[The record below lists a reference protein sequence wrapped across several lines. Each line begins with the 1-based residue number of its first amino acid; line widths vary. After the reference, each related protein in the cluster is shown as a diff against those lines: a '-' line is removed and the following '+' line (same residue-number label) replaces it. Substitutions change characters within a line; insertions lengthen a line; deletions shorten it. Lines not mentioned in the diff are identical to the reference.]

1 MSHRDAFQDTADS
14 DSQAATHPPD
24 AAEASPDRRA
34 LLKRIASAAALP
46 AVSAAFIVRDATD
59 AFAS

>member
-1 MSHRDAFQDTADS
+1 MSHRDAFQSSVDRDP
-14 DSQAATHPPD
+14 QAATQPPD

-46 AVSAAFIVRDATD
+46 AVSAAFIASDATD

>member
-1 MSHRDAFQDTADS
+1 MSHRDAFQDSVEPDP
-14 DSQAATHPPD
+14 QAATQPP
-24 AAEASPDRRA
+24 AEASPDRRA

-46 AVSAAFIVRDATD
+46 AVSAAFIASDATD